1 MNSCVLMAQII
12 QAPELRYTSD
22 NQTPIAQML
31 VEFPALK
38 GDEPPAT
45 LKVVGWGN
53 FAQEIKDMYS
63 VGDLVVI
70 EGRLSMNTID
80 RPEGFKEK
88 RAELV
93 ASRMYKLGVDTEIVP
108 EIPATSGSVNSSTP
122 ATTTRSSNVVVPM
135 RFAERSLRESRKE
148 SEPSPKGRDYPHSV
162 PDPRFEPANFQPST
176 SGNSDNQQDLDDIP
190 F

>member
-22 NQTPIAQML
+22 TQTPIAQML

-38 GDEPPAT
+38 ADEPPAT

-63 VGDLVVI
+63 VGDLVAI
-70 EGRLSMNTID
+70 EGRLSMNTIE

-135 RFAERSLRESRKE
+135 RSRKE

-162 PDPRFEPANFQPST
+162 ADPRFDTVQPST
-176 SGNSDNQQDLDDIP
+176 FGGSDNQQDLDDIP